1 MRLLFNF
8 VSSTWSVRV
17 YSYAEAHK
25 MKLKANSLEG
35 WELEKQQNQR
45 QQQMFKKEAKFKHK
59 QQQESRALKK
69 RITSGRETQKR
80 QRQFD
85 LERCAYY
92 GNRGV
97 LHLCVAINFLYI
109 QITIQPFRL
118 LQRYQ
123 NVKQE
128 LEQQQNLERIRAE
141 KFFKR
146 TFKKNWA
153 PICDHFCTNLI
164 GMFAGKYRSVASMYV
179 LTVDSV

>member
-1 MRLLFNF
+1 MR
-8 VSSTWSVRV
+8 T

-85 LERCAYY
+85 LERCACD
-92 GNRGV
+92 GKSRRFVSIFGMHITVNITDIAV
-97 LHLCVAINFLYI
+97 TSFIHQNA
-109 QITIQPFRL
+109 TIQTLTAIPEC
-118 LQRYQ
+118 QA
-123 NVKQE
+123 
-128 LEQQQNLERIRAE
+128 RAGAAAE
-141 KFFKR
+141 SR
-146 TFKKNWA
+146 A
-153 PICDHFCTNLI
+153 
-164 GMFAGKYRSVASMYV
+164 YSS
-179 LTVDSV
+179 

>member
-1 MRLLFNF
+1 MG
-8 VSSTWSVRV
+8 
-17 YSYAEAHK
+17 K

-85 LERCAYY
+85 LER
-92 GNRGV
+92 
-97 LHLCVAINFLYI
+97 
-109 QITIQPFRL
+109 L

-146 TFKKNWA
+146 TFKK
-153 PICDHFCTNLI
+153 T
-164 GMFAGKYRSVASMYV
+164 
-179 LTVDSV
+179 